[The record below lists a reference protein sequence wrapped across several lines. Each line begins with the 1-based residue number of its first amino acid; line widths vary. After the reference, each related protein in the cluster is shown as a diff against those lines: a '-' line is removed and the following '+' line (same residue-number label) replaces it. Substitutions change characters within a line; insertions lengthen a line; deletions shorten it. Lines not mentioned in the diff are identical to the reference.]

1 MSDPETIAFYDRAAA
16 KAGDLRA
23 DGPPDFFLQRFLD
36 ALPPEAEVL
45 DLGRGHGIASAHLAR
60 AGHRVTGLD
69 ASAALLDVAR
79 RLAPDARFVQGG
91 FDDLDAIA
99 AYDGVWANFA
109 LLHAPRAAMPAHL
122 AAIARALRPGGL
134 FHVSMLLGAAEA
146 RDRHGRAYSYFT
158 QGELDR
164 LLAEAG
170 FARLAVD
177 TGEKTGLDGIAE
189 PFAAYLLRTPA

>member
-1 MSDPETIAFYDRAAA
+1 MSDPETVAFYDRAAA
-16 KAGDLRA
+16 GAGGLHA
-23 DGPPDFFLQRFLD
+23 DGPPDPVLQRFID
-36 ALPPEAEVL
+36 ALPPAAAVL
-45 DLGRGHGIASAHLAR
+45 DLGCGHGIASAHLAR

-79 RLAPDARFVQGG
+79 RLAPDAHFVRGG
-91 FDDLDAIA
+91 FDDLDATA

-109 LLHAPRAAMPAHL
+109 LLHAPRAAMPDHL

-134 FHVSMLLGAAEA
+134 FHLSMLLGAADK
-146 RDRHGRAYSYFT
+146 RDRHGRAYSYFA
-158 QGELDR
+158 QDELDR

-189 PFAAYLLRTPA
+189 PFAAYLMRTPA